1 MNKKREKILT
11 VIKLIR
17 DSFHES
23 VATYTCGRCYHFSK
37 VLQGIFGGEIYE
49 SERGSHCYTKI
60 DGYFYDIHG
69 DAERRYHAA
78 DFSKSKKLSKEDEFV
93 WDSNWNSGTVSKF
106 HETYLK
112 ED

>member
-23 VATYTCGRCYHFSK
+23 VATYTCGRCYHFAK
-37 VLQGIFGGEIYE
+37 VLQGIFGGDIYG
-49 SERGSHCYTKI
+49 SENGSHCYTKI
-60 DGYFYDIHG
+60 DEYYYDIHG
-69 DAERRYHAA
+69 DAEKRYHST
-78 DFSKSKKLSKEDEFV
+78 DFSKSKKLSIEDEFQ
-93 WDSNWNSGTVSKF
+93 WDSNYHSGTVVKF
-106 HETYLK
+106 QELYLK